1 MLKLFQENN
10 LKDLETKVGAE
21 EKSWHEKLAAA
32 EKELSQVLMDIELL
46 QFFKSVV
53 EKLNMMLKWI
63 RKLKIAK
70 SMLPL

>member
-10 LKDLETKVGAE
+10 LKELETKVGAE
-21 EKSWHEKLAAA
+21 EKSWHEKLTAA